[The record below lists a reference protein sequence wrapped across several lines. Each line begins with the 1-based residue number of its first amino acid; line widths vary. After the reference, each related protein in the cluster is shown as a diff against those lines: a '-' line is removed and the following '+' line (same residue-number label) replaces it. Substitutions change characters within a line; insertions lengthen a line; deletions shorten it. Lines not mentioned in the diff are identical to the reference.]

1 VRYFLFF
8 FLLVHH
14 SAFGQLVNSVELAE
28 KLEVSTEEAAK
39 KELLHLATLKSI
51 EKFVPELGYKSEEF
65 NEKLNSSFREYF
77 NQYKE
82 NKIIEKFGKSYKD
95 TLSQTELASFTSKL
109 EEERH
114 AVFVRYSHTLEI
126 LKSHSFALIEQDK
139 NDNSS
144 WKAKVN
150 LDIDRIKLDKLLR
163 KIIKGEKKPFSKLII
178 ITEIDPAG
186 FSWPD
191 LGLDDEKK
199 FINPLNASWLKWLND
214 NIPSTVEEVVVC
226 DSDCTNYFTKWSGQH
241 PDDVSV
247 PEEYSGSVFLKTNI
261 LLKRTSV
268 LDNVQEVTFEWEGRA
283 VLHDLATKR
292 SLASF
297 ALPPERRTFRQL
309 DQKALNSGIAS
320 SLYRS
325 PLTAFMQFNRKLEQ
339 KIGFNRVSKL
349 VIKGHRH
356 VGEVY
361 LLIEML
367 KTRGSSLGF
376 EVELDSISKEEANL
390 LCFYRGEEKSFT
402 DLLSSIKELKSSHSY
417 TLVNE
422 FTGVHHVIKFVTE

>member
-1 VRYFLFF
+1 LAN
-8 FLLVHH
+8 

-51 EKFVPELGYKSEEF
+51 EKLVPELGYKSEEF
-65 NEKLNSSFREYF
+65 NEKLNSTFREYF
-77 NQYKE
+77 HQYKE
-82 NKIIEKFGKSYKD
+82 KKIIEKFGKSYKD
-95 TLSQTELASFTSKL
+95 SLSQSELASFTSKL

-139 NDNSS
+139 NDNLS

-163 KIIKGEKKPFSKLII
+163 KIIKGEKKPFTKLII

-186 FSWPD
+186 FSWTD
-191 LGLDDEKK
+191 LGLENEKK

-247 PEEYSGSVFLKTNI
+247 PEEYSSSVFLKTNI
-261 LLKRTSV
+261 LLKRSSV

-292 SLASF
+292 ILASF

-390 LCFYRGEEKSFT
+390 LCFYQGEEKSFT

-422 FTGVHHVIKFVTE
+422 FTGVHHVIKFVSE